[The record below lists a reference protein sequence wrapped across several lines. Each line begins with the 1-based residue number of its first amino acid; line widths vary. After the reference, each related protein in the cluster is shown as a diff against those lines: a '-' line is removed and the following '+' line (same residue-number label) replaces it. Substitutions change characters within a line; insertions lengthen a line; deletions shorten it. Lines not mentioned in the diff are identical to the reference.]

1 MVKTKFTLT
10 VEHGGNFPVEELRE
24 FLDACMVEGM
34 QRAAETPDDFEDT
47 SAAIEADIVEVTIG

>member
-24 FLDACMVEGM
+24 FLQRCVDGGM
-34 QRAAETPDDFEDT
+34 ELAAETPDDFDDV
-47 SAAIEADIVEVTIG
+47 AATIEADIVEVKIG